1 MSSRSGST
9 YLSFEV
15 AQSHRSGARRSPLS
29 SSLCWPAL
37 DAELGTHLATYIRVR
52 RDPDARRK
60 LKGPTPPRFTD
71 SSAPAALAG
80 RSQVEAF
87 ARPARRD
94 VSTARPAGYRPI
106 FSGAD
111 SQDRQASHPP
121 DSTCAPSLGS
131 RTPHGG

>member
-52 RDPDARRK
+52 RDPDASRK
-60 LKGPTPPRFTD
+60 L
-71 SSAPAALAG
+71 
-80 RSQVEAF
+80 
-87 ARPARRD
+87 
-94 VSTARPAGYRPI
+94 
-106 FSGAD
+106 
-111 SQDRQASHPP
+111 
-121 DSTCAPSLGS
+121 
-131 RTPHGG
+131 